1 MGQKFMHDKDTN
13 VQNKRQDVVANL
25 PVLRGHA
32 VRKDDQ
38 DRICL
43 NDIWRAAGSPLNQR
57 PFDWRRLPQTQGLL
71 NVLSRDN
78 AGKSRNT
85 NTSPIHTMRGRFG
98 GTFAD
103 PRLALDYAEHLSPE
117 LALEV
122 KAVFLRYLAADE
134 TLADNVLERA
144 SPEANEWA
152 GVRALSRAQR
162 RKYTDSLQAHGVKDG
177 RDYAACS
184 DTLYLGLFDKR
195 AAALKV
201 CKGLSKKARLRD
213 HLSTDELAF
222 IVAGETLA
230 RERIDEEGADGGE
243 ACRIATQR
251 SAQNL
256 RRGMEMDRADRRGRT
271 GLPAN
276 ENLKPDNAA

>member
-38 DRICL
+38 ERICL
-43 NDIWRAAGSPLNQR
+43 NDIWRAAGSPANHE
-57 PFDWRRLPQTQGLL
+57 PSDWRALPSTKGMLAVIRQTSEKSGGLP
-71 NVLSRDN
+71 VCPVV
-78 AGKSRNT
+78 GV
-85 NTSPIHTMRGRFG
+85 PGRAG

-103 PRLALDYAEHLSPE
+103 PRLALDYAEYLSPE

-122 KAVFLRYLAADE
+122 KDVFLRYLAADAI
-134 TLADNVLERA
+134 LSDDVLERA

-152 GVRALSRAQR
+152 GIRALSRAQR
-162 RKYTDSLQAHGVKDG
+162 RKYTDSLQAHGVKGG

-195 AAALKV
+195 AAALKNS
-201 CKGLSKKARLRD
+201 KGIAKKASLRD
-213 HLSTDELAF
+213 HLSTDELAYV
-222 IVAGETLA
+222 VAGETLA

>member
-1 MGQKFMHDKDTN
+1 MGQKFMHDKDPN
-13 VQNKRQDVVANL
+13 VQHNRQLTASQL
-25 PVLRGHA
+25 PVLRGQQI
-32 VRKDDQ
+32 RKDESE
-38 DRICL
+38 RVCL
-43 NDIWRAAGSPLNQR
+43 NDLWRAAGSPPNQA
-57 PFDWRRLPQTQGLL
+57 PKDWRRLPRTLGLIQAL
-71 NVLSRDN
+71 LSKE
-78 AGKSRNT
+78 GKSHLSAEGPLR
-85 NTSPIHTMRGRFG
+85 SQPGKGG
-98 GTFAD
+98 GTFGE
-103 PRLALDYAEHLSPE
+103 PRLALDYAEYLSPD

-122 KAVFLRYLAADE
+122 KDVFLRYLAADAI
-134 TLADNVLERA
+134 LADGVLERA

-152 GVRALSRAQR
+152 GIRALSRAQR

-201 CKGLSKKARLRD
+201 SKGIAKKASLRD
-213 HLSTDELAF
+213 HLSTDELAYV
-222 IVAGETLA
+222 VAGETLA

>member
-1 MGQKFMHDKDTN
+1 MHDNDTN
-13 VQNKRQDVVANL
+13 VQNNRQHVASEL
-25 PVLRGHA
+25 PVLRGQQI
-32 VRKDDQ
+32 RKDDFE
-38 DRICL
+38 RICL
-43 NDIWRAAGSPLNQR
+43 NDLWLAVGSPPNQA
-57 PFDWRRLPQTQGLL
+57 PKDWRRLPRTLGLIQ
-71 NVLSRDN
+71 VLLSKE
-78 AGKSRNT
+78 GKSHLSAETPLR
-85 NTSPIHTMRGRFG
+85 SKPGKGG

-103 PRLALDYAEHLSPE
+103 PRLALDYAEYLSPE

-122 KAVFLRYLAADE
+122 KEVFLRYLAADAA
-134 TLADNVLERA
+134 LADDVLDRA

-152 GVRALSRAQR
+152 GIRALSRAQR
-162 RKYTDSLQAHGVKDG
+162 RKFTDSLQAHGVKEG

-195 AAALKV
+195 AAALKAS
-201 CKGLSKKARLRD
+201 KGISKKASLRD

-222 IVAGETLA
+222 IIAGETLA

-256 RRGMEMDRADRRGRT
+256 RRGMEMDRADRHGRT

-276 ENLKPDNAA
+276 ENLKPDTAA